1 MKINR
6 GLFSKYSITSHT
18 FGDGV
23 NDTIKTSESPT
34 IEGVLAMSKKEF
46 ISDFKKLKF
55 EKNYITIDLESSND
69 KVSIYIEKIYSD
81 DFSECSKT
89 FTQWLETKS
98 KKTGR
103 VIITRKRTYK
113 NPEYDLNPECEFCYK
128 KVIEVF
134 KDHLLNKAKTEKM
147 VCSKCKKDLANMRII
162 LEKIEARKK

>member
-1 MKINR
+1 MKIDR

-23 NDTIKTSESPT
+23 NDTVKTQESPT
-34 IEGVLAMSKKEF
+34 IEGVLTMSRREF

-55 EKNYITIDLESSND
+55 EKNYISIDLKDSKD
-69 KVSIYIEKIYSD
+69 TVSIYIEKIYSD

-103 VIITRKRTYK
+103 VIVTRKRTYK

-147 VCSKCKKDLANMRII
+147 VCSKCKKDLANMRKIMQ
-162 LEKIEARKK
+162 KIEARKK